1 VSDPAPVTAIDAN
14 VIVRYIL
21 RNDERLY
28 ALAEAVFV
36 AVDAEEVRVLCD
48 PVILS
53 EVVFVLTKTYEM
65 PREEVAG
72 GLIDILNSPGFLV
85 PNKAHYLRALAL
97 LGTTVPHFGDACA
110 CAVALDQCEGRL
122 FSLDKKLSKVEGV
135 TRLERAG
142 EAEEH

>member
-1 VSDPAPVTAIDAN
+1 MSEPVPVAAIDAN
-14 VIVRYIL
+14 VIIRYIL

-28 ALAEAVFV
+28 ALAEAILV
-36 AVDAEEVRVLCD
+36 AVDAGKVRVLCD

-72 GLIDILNSPGFLV
+72 GLIDILSSPGFLV

-97 LGTTVPHFGDACA
+97 LGTTVAHFGDACA
-110 CAVALDQCEGRL
+110 CAAALDETEGRL
-122 FSLDKKLSKVEGV
+122 YSFDRKLSRVEGV
-135 TRLERAG
+135 TRLERVWRTD
-142 EAEEH
+142 